1 MPNCQLLAGVR
12 FLPASFENG
21 TGLRRCIQAGY
32 HAKSGIV
39 SATPSDCPLAKH
51 LSLTEIARMA
61 SPPVLSLTDVRLT
74 FGGKSVFEGVT
85 FSLGSSDRMVLVGRN
100 GAGKSTLMK
109 IIAGR
114 IEADAGE
121 VWRQP
126 GVRAL
131 YLAQEPDLSGYD
143 RLVDYAVAD
152 LPAIHKDDRHIAESE
167 LMALGLD
174 PEADP
179 AKLSGGQKKRAA
191 LARAFASDPDILLLD
206 EPTNHLDIPAIE
218 QLEGRLASFRG
229 AILVVSHDRRFL
241 EGISNSCL
249 WLRQGTVR
257 KFSGGYE
264 KFDDWSADVE
274 AEEEKALDR
283 LNTQLKAEQR
293 WLERGVTA
301 RRKRNMG
308 RLRKVMDMR
317 AERQA
322 RKTGLNEIRATSDM
336 TLETAESSGKRV
348 IEARKISKVFSTPA
362 GDLPVVQDLSI
373 RIQRGDRIGIVGPNG
388 AGKSTLIKLLLGE
401 LEPDEGSVKL
411 GTNLEI
417 AYLDQNRAKLDPTDT
432 LWQTLAP
439 QGGDQIVVRGTP
451 RHVASYAQDFLFK
464 SEQLRQPVSALSGGE
479 RNRLLLAVALAKPSN
494 LLVLDEP
501 TNDLDM
507 ETLELLEEMLA
518 EYDGTLILV
527 SHDRAFLDGVVTSC
541 LSPVGNGQWLETPG
555 GYSDAIRQLKEI
567 KGTRAGGKASS
578 ATSGAKSEKPAA
590 KSKNKLSFKD
600 KHRLEQL
607 EKLMPQMQADIEKL
621 ETELADPD
629 LFTRNA
635 DRFHKVSET
644 LEAKRGELED
654 AEMEWLE
661 LEEKKEALEG

>member
-1 MPNCQLLAGVR
+1 
-12 FLPASFENG
+12 
-21 TGLRRCIQAGY
+21 
-32 HAKSGIV
+32 
-39 SATPSDCPLAKH
+39 
-51 LSLTEIARMA
+51 MA

-152 LPAIHKDDRHIAESE
+152 LPAIHKDDHHIAESE

-401 LEPDEGSVKL
+401 LEPDDGSVKL

-507 ETLELLEEMLA
+507 ETLELLEDMLA

-541 LSPVGNGQWLETPG
+541 LSPVGQGQWLETPG
-555 GYSDAIRQLKEI
+555 GYSDAVRQLKEI
-567 KGTRAGGKASS
+567 KGARAGGKASS

-644 LEAKRGELED
+644 LEAKRAELED